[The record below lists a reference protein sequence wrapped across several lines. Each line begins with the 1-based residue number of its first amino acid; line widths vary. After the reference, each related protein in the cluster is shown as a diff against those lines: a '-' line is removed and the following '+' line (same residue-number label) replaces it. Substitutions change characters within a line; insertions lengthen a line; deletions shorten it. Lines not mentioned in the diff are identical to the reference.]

1 MLVFEG
7 EGRRW
12 WQSDHPRKQAVTL
25 VFEGEGRW
33 WWWQRV
39 TLENEHMRSFSREGV
54 VVLMW
59 QGGAL
64 LVVFRMGVRGEQV
77 SPQ

>member
-1 MLVFEG
+1 MVKSNQPRKQACMLVFE
-7 EGRRW
+7 R
-12 WQSDHPRKQAVTL
+12 
-25 VFEGEGRW
+25 EGRW

-39 TLENEHMRSFSREGV
+39 TTLENKHMRLFLREV

-64 LVVFRMGVRGEQV
+64 LVVLRMGVGGEKIV
-77 SPQ
+77 SKYILLVISA